1 MNNSFY
7 LKLFIPSVTSFLS
20 LTRQNYTM
28 GIVSLIAII
37 IFVAAERE
45 CRGNENFWLY
55 VLFGVSSIPLNI
67 EIAYRISQVINYIIG
82 YSTLYSCLVFVL
94 LMALLFNLEE
104 ILIGIVGRVIWK
116 KQKTIKINI
125 FGCGDY

>member
-1 MNNSFY
+1 MNNSFC
-7 LKLFIPSVTSFLS
+7 LKLFIPGVTSFLS

-28 GIVSLIAII
+28 GIVALIAIV
-37 IFVAAERE
+37 FLVAAEQE

-55 VLFGVSSIPLNI
+55 VLLGVSSIPLNI
-67 EIAYRISQVINYIIG
+67 EISYRISQIINYIVG
-82 YSTLYSCLVFVL
+82 YSNLYLCLVFVL

-116 KQKTIKINI
+116 KQKTIMINT
-125 FGCGDY
+125 FSRED